1 MGKNV
6 PKNFEKG
13 WSLSLSSEN
22 LTREDLKSLAC
33 DLFFL
38 GNHYK
43 YVPEDLKIH
52 GTMTTKPFMVD
63 VDEVW
68 SLYEKDYSPINE
80 GGNSKTAVA
89 NDYTEEQCIIQE
101 ADFLDLIT
109 EGGWLNE
116 NLIAFVWHW

>member
-1 MGKNV
+1 MH
-6 PKNFEKG
+6 PQ
-13 WSLSLSSEN
+13 N
-22 LTREDLKSLAC
+22 LTRQDLKSIAS

-43 YVPEDLKIH
+43 YVTGDIKLH
-52 GTMTTKPFMVD
+52 GAMTTKPFMVD

-89 NDYTEEQCIIQE
+89 NDYTDEQCIIQD
-101 ADFLDLIT
+101 ADLLDLVT
-109 EGGWLNE
+109 EGGCLNE
-116 NLIAFVWHW
+116 NMIAFVWHW